1 VEVNVM
7 VDHTFRCYAYKA
19 SEDRYIAY
27 CLDLTLMGEGK
38 TMREAID
45 DLEEAIFGYLESV
58 YELGWDSNLIPRRA
72 RSYRWLEYYKLLL
85 THTIKT
91 LFTGEF
97 GNFQTF
103 QERFEDKAL
112 VYA

>member
-1 VEVNVM
+1 M
-7 VDHTFRCYAYKA
+7 ADHTFRCYAYKA
-19 SEDRYIAY
+19 SEGRYIAY
-27 CLDLTLMGEGK
+27 CLDLTLIGKGK

-45 DLEEAIFGYLESV
+45 DLEEAISGYLESV
-58 YELGWDSNLIPRRA
+58 YELGWENDLIPRRA
-72 RSYRWLEYYKLLL
+72 RLYRWLEYYKLLL
-85 THTIKT
+85 IHTIKT

>member
-1 VEVNVM
+1 M
-7 VDHTFRCYAYKA
+7 ADKTFRCYAY
-19 SEDRYIAY
+19 RRGPNHYIAY

-38 TMREAID
+38 TMREAIN
-45 DLEEAIFGYLESV
+45 DLEEVMLGYLESV
-58 YELGWDSNLIPRRA
+58 YDLGWEKDLIPRRA
-72 RSYRWLEYYKLLL
+72 RLGRWVEFYKLFLIHIL
-85 THTIKT
+85 KA

-103 QERFEDKAL
+103 QERLEDKAL